1 MPELLGKRK
10 WSVLQDMTYKQR
22 VLLEAKLAQRS
33 DVTPDECRVIA
44 ADLGVA
50 FLQVCLHSIV
60 SGVTEIHLK
69 HLNAQFLS
77 YVRAHGMI
85 A

>member
-22 VLLEAKLAQRS
+22 VLLEAKLAQQS

-69 HLNAQFLS
+69 HLNA
-77 YVRAHGMI
+77 
-85 A
+85 

>member
-33 DVTPDECRVIA
+33 DLMPDECRVIA
-44 ADLGVA
+44 AELGVA
-50 FLQVCLHSIV
+50 FLQVCPHSILA
-60 SGVTEIHLK
+60 S
-69 HLNAQFLS
+69 
-77 YVRAHGMI
+77 M
-85 A
+85 